1 MQSGESEPLDLGL
14 PISNLDG
21 LRVVL
26 DVAEHSPGKGEE
38 HIHTHTHS
46 PVNTKCENCLISYSF
61 CMCICTPVLF
71 SRQTESSSL

>member
-26 DVAEHSPGKGEE
+26 DIAENTPDKGKK
-38 HIHTHTHS
+38 HMNTSLVDHRWHT
-46 PVNTKCENCLISYSF
+46 V
-61 CMCICTPVLF
+61 
-71 SRQTESSSL
+71 TESTLLENL

>member
-38 HIHTHTHS
+38 HIHTHTLSCKYQMWKLSH
-46 PVNTKCENCLISYSF
+46 F
-61 CMCICTPVLF
+61 LF
-71 SRQTESSSL
+71 LLHVYLYAGVVQQTNRK

>member
-26 DVAEHSPGKGEE
+26 DIAENTADKGKKHMQLLWMTTYG
-38 HIHTHTHS
+38 T
-46 PVNTKCENCLISYSF
+46 
-61 CMCICTPVLF
+61 
-71 SRQTESSSL
+71 Q